1 MRLSKSR
8 FTAGLQCHKRLYL
21 QVHQP
26 ELAAEPDES
35 TQARFDQGI
44 EVGRF
49 ARGLFPEGV
58 LVEDDDAD
66 IRVGLVRQVYRENC
80 HKRPT
85 LS

>member
-49 ARGLFPEGV
+49 A
-58 LVEDDDAD
+58 AD
-66 IRVGLVRQVYRENC
+66 YSRRAC
-80 HKRPT
+80 WSKTTTPT
-85 LS
+85 SE